1 MATIAAEPG
10 PDPRLTIPPT
20 AFPHVPRPRVV
31 LLLKQAAT
39 QPVILVRGPAGSGKT
54 AAVTEWVRT
63 DGPGGRVA
71 WLSME
76 SGDTDPARFAES
88 LRRAVG
94 LPTVSRDDLRA
105 ALSAAL
111 GVGGVLV
118 LDDVPE
124 PGRTPELLDV
134 LIRWPPEGVRLV
146 LLCRAAPPRAVLR
159 RRLARTI
166 GTLGSAD
173 LAFTAEELAEL
184 LRRTGVDLPDGA
196 ASRLLASTAGWP
208 GPLVQAA
215 LGPGVLDLSVGSEL
229 VGYLRSEVLDPLP
242 PTARELLLASAL
254 MPSVD
259 LDLAQRLVDRDD
271 VADAYA
277 DLVAR
282 ELLVPDPA
290 TGRERP
296 PALLAAAAPTLLS
309 FERPGLERQ
318 VRRAAAAWH
327 EAADEDLAALRQA
340 VAGRDW
346 QFVGELALRSAATAI
361 VRGQRGELT
370 EALASLPPGITAGSP
385 ELELCGALAALSD
398 RDGPAVH
405 TLLGRAAP
413 LVDRLPEPRRSIAVL
428 VSRIVEA
435 SQAYRDGDAERM
447 VAAAGDA
454 ERVMATLT
462 ADQAPG
468 WARHRG
474 APQGLLATGEIW
486 AGRPERALQILTAS
500 VAGLTRA
507 ELTGYVRVYY
517 LAQLAT
523 ATAGAG
529 HLRAARRY
537 AEECLATAATH
548 GPGPGH
554 ETQSAWLAL
563 ALAALGR
570 ADLREAGR
578 AVAEGRAAAGQ
589 HLHPFVAA
597 AFQLVTAA
605 VALAED
611 DLVGARSRLRSVDD
625 LLALSPG
632 MVAVAQAAAATRI
645 VLELA
650 AGAPGAAI
658 AADRAARDAGVPD
671 TALLSFARALLALQT
686 GAADRVPDLIAPLL
700 AGGGALASLGWMLQA
715 RALEAAGRGT
725 AATEALAQAL
735 DIADGEDLVLPFLHP
750 DHRLAAALSRHLA
763 VVGTHRDLVA
773 RALAGTSTERP
784 VLDGR
789 LTEREL
795 AVLAYLPSL
804 GSNADIA
811 AALHIS
817 ENTVKQHLKTAYR
830 KLGVGTRRDA
840 VRVARQIGLL
850 PG

>member
-10 PDPRLTIPPT
+10 ADPRLTIPPT
-20 AFPHVPRPRVV
+20 TFPYVPRPRVV
-31 LLLKQAAT
+31 SLLRQAAT
-39 QPVILVRGPAGSGKT
+39 HPVVVVRGPAGSGKT
-54 AAVTEWVRT
+54 AAVIEWIRT

-76 SGDTDPARFAES
+76 PGDTDPVRFADS
-88 LRRAVG
+88 LRRAAG
-94 LPTVSRDDLRA
+94 LPTVGPDDLRV

-111 GVGGVLV
+111 GAGGVLV
-118 LDDVPE
+118 IDDVPDS
-124 PGRTPELLDV
+124 GGTPELLEALV
-134 LIRWPPEGVRLV
+134 RWPPDGIRLV
-146 LLCRAAPPRAVLR
+146 LLCRGAPPRSVH
-159 RRLARTI
+159 RRLLSRTVA
-166 GTLGSAD
+166 TLGSAE
-173 LAFTAEELAEL
+173 LAFTAEELQL
-184 LRRTGVDLPDGA
+184 LLLRTGVEVSDA
-196 ASRLLASTAGWP
+196 AATRLLAATAGWP

-215 LGPGVLDLSVGSEL
+215 LGDGELDLSVGSEL

-242 PTARELLLASAL
+242 PAARALLLASAL
-254 MPSVD
+254 VPSVD
-259 LDLAQRLVDRDD
+259 LDLAQRLVDREDI
-271 VADAYA
+271 ADAYA

-282 ELLVPDPA
+282 DLLVADPQ
-290 TGRERP
+290 TGRRRA

-327 EAADEDLAALRQA
+327 EAADENLAALRQA
-340 VAGRDW
+340 VASRDW
-346 QFVGELALRSAATAI
+346 QFVGELTLRSAATAI

-370 EALASLPPGITAGSP
+370 AVLGCIPPGVAAGSA
-385 ELELCGALAALSD
+385 ELELCAALVAFGD
-398 RDGPAVH
+398 RDTQALP
-405 TLLGRAAP
+405 TLLERAARA
-413 LVDRLPEPRRSIAVL
+413 VDRLPEPRRSISIL
-428 VSRIVEA
+428 VTRILEA
-435 SQAYRDGDAERM
+435 SQAYRVGDAEAI
-447 VAAAGDA
+447 VTAAADA
-454 ERVMATLT
+454 EHVLASLT

-468 WARHRG
+468 WARNRG
-474 APQGLLATGEIW
+474 VPQGLLATGEIW
-486 AGRPERALQILTAS
+486 AGRPQRALQILTAS
-500 VAGLTRA
+500 IAGYPRQ
-507 ELTGYVRVYY
+507 ELTGYVRVYF
-517 LAQLAT
+517 LAQLAI

-537 AEECLATAATH
+537 AEECLEASAMH

-563 ALAALGR
+563 SLAALGR
-570 ADLREAGR
+570 ADLEAAGR
-578 AVAEGRAAAGQ
+578 AVAEGRAAAGP

-605 VALAED
+605 VALADD
-611 DLVGARSRLRSVDD
+611 DLVVARSRLRLVDD
-625 LLALSPG
+625 LLARTPG

-645 VLELA
+645 VLELR
-650 AGAPGAAI
+650 AGAPGAA
-658 AADRAARDAGVPD
+658 DRAAQEAGVPD
-671 TALLSFARALLALQT
+671 SALLTAARAGLALQT
-686 GAADRVPDLIAPLL
+686 GTAHRVPGLVAPLRT
-700 AGGGALASLGWMLQA
+700 AGGALAALGWLLEAQA
-715 RALEAAGRGT
+715 LDAAGRST
-725 AATEALAQAL
+725 AATEALAEAL

-763 VVGTHRDLVA
+763 VVGTHRDLVE

-784 VLDGR
+784 VLDVR

-811 AALHIS
+811 DALHIS

-840 VRVARQIGLL
+840 VRVARRVGLL